1 MHGSIFCHCHCSTSG
16 SLIIGAQIAY
26 IDDGEG
32 KLALFSTKG
41 NVLLTPIPS
50 YFSTI
55 NLLFLFYFYCYFP
68 STMSI
73 HIDPTSIQH
82 RPYQPYIDPTS
93 SPHRPHTQLLC
104 QHSSVNSEVIYHHHL
119 HISIVFLPPRL
130 HNRCHRVSSLRETR
144 MFLRLLCFEQG
155 KALKFLLGETVYK

>member
-1 MHGSIFCHCHCSTSG
+1 MVNSWCLRNELKLACDVIMHGSIFCHCHCSTSG
-16 SLIIGAQIAY
+16 SLIIGAQIAH

-73 HIDPTSIQH
+73 PH
-82 RPYQPYIDPTS
+82 RPYIDPTS
-93 SPHRPHTQLLC
+93 TISTLHRPHIEPPSTSHSTFMSTQL
-104 QHSSVNSEVIYHHHL
+104 
-119 HISIVFLPPRL
+119 R
-130 HNRCHRVSSLRETR
+130 
-144 MFLRLLCFEQG
+144 
-155 KALKFLLGETVYK
+155 